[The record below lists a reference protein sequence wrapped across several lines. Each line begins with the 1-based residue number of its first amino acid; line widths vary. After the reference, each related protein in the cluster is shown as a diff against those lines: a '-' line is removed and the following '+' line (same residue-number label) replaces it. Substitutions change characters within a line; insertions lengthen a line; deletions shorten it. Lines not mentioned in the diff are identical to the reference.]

1 MTEEQATALV
11 DGVGAPGRLA
21 WDARLETGVPTID
34 LQHRI
39 LFEPMQR
46 IPSGDER
53 GLSPDLRDLL
63 LQLRS
68 YADYHFRY
76 EEDWIRVNA
85 STARMAEG
93 HQHLHAAFAQRL
105 DQLEADLVGGRL
117 KSAALH
123 DFLRRWLIDH
133 IVRQDLPMIGALR
146 QHTDQLSASP

>member
-1 MTEEQATALV
+1 
-11 DGVGAPGRLA
+11 
-21 WDARLETGVPTID
+21 
-34 LQHRI
+34 
-39 LFEPMQR
+39 
-46 IPSGDER
+46 
-53 GLSPDLRDLL
+53 
-63 LQLRS
+63 
-68 YADYHFRY
+68 
-76 EEDWIRVNA
+76 
-85 STARMAEG
+85 MAEG